1 MSVPKPDH
9 RIKFS
14 QTVRLPKAVAI
25 VSAAVFGGPI
35 IRLQVGVFDKNN
47 NLLTGIGTN
56 GIGQPI
62 TSEQGG
68 EASWLFEVPA
78 TASYVKWGV
87 QAAPSAAGL
96 RAYSITGKIRSHD
109 GDELAVGRFSAEIPV
124 GATADEFIFDGA
136 FVEIDNAGVAIPTG
150 AAI

>member
-1 MSVPKPDH
+1 VSIPKPDL
-9 RIKFS
+9 RIKFN
-14 QTVRLPKAVAI
+14 QTVRLPEPVAI

-35 IRLQVGVFDKNN
+35 IRLQVGVFDKNDV
-47 NLLTGIGTN
+47 LLTGIGTN

-68 EASWLFEVPA
+68 EASWLFQVPA

-96 RAYSITGKIRSHD
+96 RAYSITGRIRSHN
-109 GDELAVGRFSAEIPV
+109 GDELAVGRFSAAIPV
-124 GATADEFIFDGA
+124 GASADEFIFDGA
-136 FVEIDNAGVAIPTG
+136 FVEIGSTSVAIPTG
-150 AAI
+150 AVV